1 MRFDMLAVVGLAL
14 SLPAAAAFAGEDTC
28 GCCARDGHA
37 DHVTAAPPQASTAP
51 VPGGGNAAAAYD
63 AAYEGLVAGVIYSV
77 MRHPGM
83 DVQLAVGIGEKSVQ
97 VLVAP
102 MAWLDG
108 KQVVFRPGERIEILG
123 ARQDRGSGETI
134 VAREIY
140 TTDQSIVLRNAQGR
154 PLWN

>member
-1 MRFDMLAVVGLAL
+1 MRFQMLAVVGLAL
-14 SLPAAAAFAGEDTC
+14 SLPAAVFAQEHKG
-28 GCCARDGHA
+28 GCCAKGGHA
-37 DHVTAAPPQASTAP
+37 DHAAPVPPQAGTDAT
-51 VPGGGNAAAAYD
+51 PGGGIAAPAYD
-63 AAYEGLVAGVIYSV
+63 AGYEGLVAGVIYSV

-83 DVQLAVGIGEKSVQ
+83 DVQLTIGVGEKSFE

-102 MAWLDG
+102 MDWLDG
-108 KQVVFRPGERIEILG
+108 KQVVFRPGERVEIVG

-140 TTDQSIVLRNAQGR
+140 TADQKIVVRDDQGR